1 MTNHTPPV
9 SRSANRAVGMT
20 FGTLYLVVGG
30 LGFFFPGS
38 GGFFS
43 IHGQGGLVFGLFEVD
58 PFHNVVHI
66 MIGSA
71 LLIAAQSL
79 VSAAKTVNKV
89 TGVLLLVLGLA
100 GFFLVD
106 SPLNILALNQP
117 DNLLHLVSGG
127 VLLAL
132 SILTEKDARRAG
144 I

>member
-9 SRSANRAVGMT
+9 SRSINRAVGMT
-20 FGTLYLVVGG
+20 FGTVYLAVGA

-43 IHGQGGLVFGLFEVD
+43 GHGQGGLVFGLFGVD

-71 LLIAAQSL
+71 MLIAARSA
-79 VSAAKTVNKV
+79 VSAAKTVNQ
-89 TGVLLLVLGLA
+89 TFGVLLFVLGLA
-100 GFFLVD
+100 GFFIVD
-106 SPLNILALNQP
+106 GPLNVLALNQP
-117 DNLLHLVSGG
+117 DNLLHLASG
-127 VLLAL
+127 VLLAATGFL
-132 SILTEKDARRAG
+132 AEKDARRAG